1 MPEISCFFGIIIRM
15 YVELGAPH
23 PHPHLHAYY
32 QNAVGIYRIDQIEMI
47 EGSLSR
53 KEQRLVEAWIVLHQ
67 NELLENWERLQS
79 GELPFKIAPLK

>member
-1 MPEISCFFGIIIRM
+1 METLR
-15 YVELGAPH
+15 VLGTSGLY

-32 QNAVGIYRIDQIEMI
+32 QNVVGIYRIDQIEMI

-79 GELPFKIAPLK
+79 SELPFKIVPLK